1 MENEKIFELI
11 EKMYIDLKGSQEKM
25 YIDLKGSQE
34 KMYADLKE
42 GQEKICTELKSEISE
57 VKKTVIRI
65 ENDHGKKLEALF
77 DGYKQNSE
85 KLNRIEDEVAKH
97 KEVII

>member
-1 MENEKIFELI
+1 MVLMENEKIFELI

-25 YIDLKGSQE
+25 Y
-34 KMYADLKE
+34 ADLKE
-42 GQEKICTELKSEISE
+42 GQGKICTELKSEISE

-97 KEVII
+97 KEVIIKRIK